1 MSTYAKSYSIRL
13 WKIPYDDGGELMA
26 EDDGVRGLVGRW
38 MGGGGRGTDSKSRRT
53 ASLNP

>member
-26 EDDGVRGLVGRW
+26 EDDGVRGWWADGWVVED
-38 MGGGGRGTDSKSRRT
+38 GGRARGG
-53 ASLNP
+53 